1 MGKPSQ
7 LGMAWGQNPQTIHPL
22 VRGLLPLRPCTEK
35 ERKYRMNESE
45 KRDKWLKI
53 RISEREKEVIDTKFR
68 NSGMKNVSD
77 FIRAMIFVGVIVKF
91 SDDDRKQ
98 LLRDFSAMSNNINQ
112 IARRANTTGKVYP
125 EDIAQIKEGQQKLWQ
140 LLNCFLSQ
148 LQNAKRSATLQ
159 TGARPITAD

>member
-1 MGKPSQ
+1 
-7 LGMAWGQNPQTIHPL
+7 
-22 VRGLLPLRPCTEK
+22 
-35 ERKYRMNESE
+35 MNESE

-77 FIRAMIFVGVIVKF
+77 FIRAMIFVGIIVKF

-112 IARRANTTGKVYP
+112 IARRANSTGKVYP

-148 LQNAKRSATLQ
+148 LQNAKRSVILPTAV
-159 TGARPITAD
+159 RPTTAD

>member
-1 MGKPSQ
+1 
-7 LGMAWGQNPQTIHPL
+7 
-22 VRGLLPLRPCTEK
+22 
-35 ERKYRMNESE
+35 MNESE

-53 RISEREKEVIDTKFR
+53 RISEQEKEVIDTKFR

-77 FIRAMIFVGVIVKF
+77 FIRTMIFVGVIVKF

-112 IARRANTTGKVYP
+112 IARRANSTGKVYP
-125 EDIAQIKEGQQKLWQ
+125 EDIAQIKEWQQKLWQ

-148 LQNAKRSATLQ
+148 LQNAKRSVILPTAV
-159 TGARPITAD
+159 RPTTAD

>member
-1 MGKPSQ
+1 
-7 LGMAWGQNPQTIHPL
+7 
-22 VRGLLPLRPCTEK
+22 
-35 ERKYRMNESE
+35 MNESE

-148 LQNAKRSATLQ
+148 LQNANRSATLP
-159 TGARPITAD
+159 TAARPITAD

>member
-1 MGKPSQ
+1 
-7 LGMAWGQNPQTIHPL
+7 
-22 VRGLLPLRPCTEK
+22 
-35 ERKYRMNESE
+35 MNESE

-53 RISEREKEVIDTKFR
+53 RISEQEKEVIDTKFR

-77 FIRAMIFVGVIVKF
+77 FIRTMIFVGVIVKF

-112 IARRANTTGKVYP
+112 IARRANSTGKVYP

-148 LQNAKRSATLQ
+148 LQNAKQSVILPTAV
-159 TGARPITAD
+159 RPTTAD

>member
-1 MGKPSQ
+1 
-7 LGMAWGQNPQTIHPL
+7 
-22 VRGLLPLRPCTEK
+22 
-35 ERKYRMNESE
+35 MNESE

-112 IARRANTTGKVYP
+112 IARKANETNSIFA
-125 EDIAQIKEGQQKLWQ
+125 EDMRIIKKSQDELSNILSKFIC
-140 LLNCFLSQ
+140 NCEWEEV
-148 LQNAKRSATLQ
+148 
-159 TGARPITAD
+159 

>member
-1 MGKPSQ
+1 
-7 LGMAWGQNPQTIHPL
+7 
-22 VRGLLPLRPCTEK
+22 
-35 ERKYRMNESE
+35 MNESE
-45 KRDKWLKI
+45 KRDKWLKT

-98 LLRDFSAMSNNINQ
+98 LLRDFSAMSNNIDQ

-148 LQNAKRSATLQ
+148 LQNAKRSATLP
-159 TGARPITAD
+159 TEARPITADCS

>member
-1 MGKPSQ
+1 
-7 LGMAWGQNPQTIHPL
+7 
-22 VRGLLPLRPCTEK
+22 
-35 ERKYRMNESE
+35 MNESE

-112 IARRANTTGKVYP
+112 IAGRANTTGKVYP
-125 EDIAQIKEGQQKLWQ
+125 EDIVQIKDGQVYIDGAALTDSPIKDKIRVAGLAEREIKLDKNEYFV
-140 LLNCFLSQ
+140 LGDNVNNSEDSRYSNVGNVSKTEIIGKVVELRGKL
-148 LQNAKRSATLQ
+148 
-159 TGARPITAD
+159 G

>member
-1 MGKPSQ
+1 
-7 LGMAWGQNPQTIHPL
+7 
-22 VRGLLPLRPCTEK
+22 
-35 ERKYRMNESE
+35 MNESE

-148 LQNAKRSATLQ
+148 LQNAKRSVILPTAV
-159 TGARPITAD
+159 RPTTAD

>member
-1 MGKPSQ
+1 
-7 LGMAWGQNPQTIHPL
+7 
-22 VRGLLPLRPCTEK
+22 
-35 ERKYRMNESE
+35 MNESE

-53 RISEREKEVIDTKFR
+53 RISTQEKEVIDHKFE
-68 NSGMKNVSD
+68 NSGMKNLSD

-91 SDDDRKQ
+91 SDDDAKR

-148 LQNAKRSATLQ
+148 LQNAKQSVILPTA
-159 TGARPITAD
+159 ARPITAD

>member
-1 MGKPSQ
+1 
-7 LGMAWGQNPQTIHPL
+7 
-22 VRGLLPLRPCTEK
+22 
-35 ERKYRMNESE
+35 MNESE

-112 IARRANTTGKVYP
+112 IARRANSTGKVYP

-148 LQNAKRSATLQ
+148 LQNAKRSVILPTAV
-159 TGARPITAD
+159 RPTTAD

>member
-1 MGKPSQ
+1 
-7 LGMAWGQNPQTIHPL
+7 
-22 VRGLLPLRPCTEK
+22 
-35 ERKYRMNESE
+35 MNESE

-91 SDDDRKQ
+91 SDNDRKQ

-148 LQNAKRSATLQ
+148 LQNAKRSATFP
-159 TGARPITAD
+159 TAARPITAD

>member
-1 MGKPSQ
+1 
-7 LGMAWGQNPQTIHPL
+7 
-22 VRGLLPLRPCTEK
+22 
-35 ERKYRMNESE
+35 MNESE

-53 RISEREKEVIDTKFR
+53 RISEREKEVIDNKFH

-112 IARRANTTGKVYP
+112 IARRVNSTGKVYP

-148 LQNAKRSATLQ
+148 LQKAKRSATLP
-159 TGARPITAD
+159 TAARPITAD

>member
-1 MGKPSQ
+1 
-7 LGMAWGQNPQTIHPL
+7 
-22 VRGLLPLRPCTEK
+22 
-35 ERKYRMNESE
+35 
-45 KRDKWLKI
+45 
-53 RISEREKEVIDTKFR
+53 
-68 NSGMKNVSD
+68 MKNVSD

-91 SDDDRKQ
+91 SDDGRKQ

-148 LQNAKRSATLQ
+148 LQNAKRSATLP
-159 TGARPITAD
+159 TAARPITAD